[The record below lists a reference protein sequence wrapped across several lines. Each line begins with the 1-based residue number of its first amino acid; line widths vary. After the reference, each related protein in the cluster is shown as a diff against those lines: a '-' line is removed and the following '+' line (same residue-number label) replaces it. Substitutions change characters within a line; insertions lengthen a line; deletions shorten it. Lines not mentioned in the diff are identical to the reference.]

1 MIDAQ
6 RTARKALLPLLC
18 VALNNSPLR
27 AAGLFSASKDTAPDG
42 VDSSR
47 ARLIALSL
55 AEGGMTAG
63 KLTVVAQYRA
73 SLSGDNNP
81 IGNDHA
87 ALSLQSRAL
96 DASIV
101 QHCNHN
107 QELIVQSALQLR
119 PL

>member
-1 MIDAQ
+1 MINAQ

-18 VALNNSPLR
+18 VALNNSPLQ
-27 AAGLFSASKDTAPDG
+27 AAGLFPASKDTAPDG

-63 KLTVVAQYRA
+63 NLTVVAQYRA

-81 IGNDHA
+81 IGNNA
-87 ALSLQSRAL
+87 ALSLRSGRAR

-107 QELIVQSALQLR
+107 QKLIVQSALQLR